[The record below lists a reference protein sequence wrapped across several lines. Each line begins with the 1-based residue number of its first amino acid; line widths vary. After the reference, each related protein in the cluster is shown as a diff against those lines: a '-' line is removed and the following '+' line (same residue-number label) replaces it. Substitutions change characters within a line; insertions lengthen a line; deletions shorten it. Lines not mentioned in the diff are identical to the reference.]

1 MKSND
6 MIQNRDEIRAR
17 MQQALKDNDT
27 DGFYQ
32 AFDDMIS
39 YIGDDVRQRYEEQV
53 GELKNEMD
61 SRILSQRGV
70 RQLTNKE
77 HEYYQKLSNAM
88 KAPNPKQALT
98 DADLVMP
105 KTIMN
110 AVFDELQ
117 TSHPLL
123 SRIEFISTTGL
134 TEMIMN
140 TNGYQE
146 AAWGKLCDEI
156 IKEISSGFKTVSMTF
171 LKLSAFIPVCKAM
184 LDLGPEWLDNY
195 VRQVLYE
202 ALANGLEAGIVTG
215 DGNDKPIGMVR
226 QVGDGVT
233 VKGGVYPE
241 KAKIK
246 VTDLSPDTVGN
257 LLSLIAVDPNGKPR
271 TVRDLLLLV
280 NPQDY
285 FQKVMPATTL
295 MAPDGSYRNDVMPYP
310 MTIIPTPSLERGNAV
325 LGMGYKYF
333 AGAGMAKEGRVEY
346 SDEYHFLEDERVYLI
361 KLYANGFPMDNNAFL
376 YLDISGLLPADNG
389 SILIDG
395 HLPGLVSK
403 SIVSYLP
410 ERTYLNDWMK
420 VSEVL
425 QFFSDFYADF
435 DLERAQ
441 QMLADLHLSPN
452 TRLKTMSKGTK
463 EKVQLILV
471 MSRRAQLYLLDEP
484 IGGVDPAAREYILN
498 TILKN
503 FDESSSI
510 LITTHL
516 IQDVEA
522 IFDQVLF
529 LNQGKIVI
537 DGEVD
542 EIRQQHGKSIDRL
555 FREVFKC

>member
-376 YLDISGLLPADNG
+376 YLDISGLLPAVWKVEQVSPATPSNNADLSDLKIGSLTLDPVFASATTSYTTSTTNATNTINAIPADASASIEITVKGTSESTVKVDNG
-389 SILIDG
+389 SAATWEAG
-395 HLPGLVSK
+395 ANTVTVKVTAENGTTTK
-403 SIVSYLP
+403 SYTV
-410 ERTYLNDWMK
+410 T
-420 VSEVL
+420 V
-425 QFFSDFYADF
+425 
-435 DLERAQ
+435 
-441 QMLADLHLSPN
+441 
-452 TRLKTMSKGTK
+452 TK
-463 EKVQLILV
+463 
-471 MSRRAQLYLLDEP
+471 S
-484 IGGVDPAAREYILN
+484 
-498 TILKN
+498 
-503 FDESSSI
+503 
-510 LITTHL
+510 
-516 IQDVEA
+516 
-522 IFDQVLF
+522 
-529 LNQGKIVI
+529 
-537 DGEVD
+537 
-542 EIRQQHGKSIDRL
+542 
-555 FREVFKC
+555 